1 MYPYIHILI
10 PSYTAMALVGGIIAI
25 GFMYV
30 RLEKFGIPF
39 STFIFMLFWCM
50 IGGITGSKVLFA
62 ATQIPWLIDNLTLE
76 NIIWFIPG
84 SGFVYYGGLFG
95 VVATIYILT
104 RREHELRNRIFQLS
118 APAIPLF
125 HSFGRIGCFMAG
137 CCYGKEMKEPFSLG
151 IFEFTRIPV
160 QLLESIAEILLFVLL
175 LIAERKKRGAD
186 LLGIYLLAYAVLRF
200 ADEFLRGDGIR
211 GIYFGI
217 STAQWISLAIIAYY
231 TARFLKNRKKKT
243 QLQATDF

>member
-1 MYPYIHILI
+1 MYPYIHIVI
-10 PSYTAMALVGGIIAI
+10 PSYTAMALVGGTIAI

-104 RREHELRNRIFQLS
+104 RREHDLQNRIFQLS
-118 APAIPLF
+118 VPAIPLF

-160 QLLESIAEILLFVLL
+160 QFLESIAEILLFVLL
-175 LIAERKKRGAD
+175 LIAERKKQGAD

-231 TARFLKNRKKKT
+231 TARFLKHRKKKT